1 MCNRYLFITRG
12 LPGAGKSTFVKNFL
26 QPTFNVIESDK
37 IRIIFNGFN
46 YENGKKTSI
55 NQSNSKMIWSYID
68 NLLRLQLKK
77 TSVVLDSTAIEKNFI
92 DKYIK
97 IAKSLNAI
105 PIIIDF
111 SSVPF
116 NVCKEQNS
124 KRLPEYKRVSEKT
137 LNRMYKRLEFNNKI
151 ILKYDNLIPFEEFTI
166 GTIINGGINVKYR
179 KNI

>member
-1 MCNRYLFITRG
+1 MCNKYLFIMRG

-26 QPTFNVIESDK
+26 QP
-37 IRIIFNGFN
+37 GFN
-46 YENGKKTSI
+46 YENGKKISI
-55 NQSNSKMIWSYID
+55 NQSNGTTIWSYID
-68 NLLRLQLKK
+68 NLLKLQLKE
-77 TSVVLDSTAIEKNFI
+77 TSVVLDSTAIEKSFI

-97 IAKSLNAI
+97 IAKSSNAI

-151 ILKYDNLIPFEEFTI
+151 ILKYDNLIPFEEFIVGTTI
-166 GTIINGGINVKYR
+166 KGGINVKYR

>member
-1 MCNRYLFITRG
+1 MCNKYLFITRG
-12 LPGAGKSTFVKNFL
+12 LPGAGKSTFVKNYL
-26 QPTFNVIESDK
+26 QPAFNVIESDK

-46 YENGKKTSI
+46 YENGEKISI
-55 NQSNSKMIWSYID
+55 NQSNGTMIWSYID
-68 NLLRLQLKK
+68 NLLKLQLKE
-77 TSVVLDSTAIEKNFI
+77 TSVVLDSTAIEKKFI

-97 IAKSLNAI
+97 MAKSLNVI

-116 NVCKEQNS
+116 NVCKEQNN

-137 LNRMYKRLEFNNKI
+137 LNKMYKRLELNNKTV
-151 ILKYDNLIPFEEFTI
+151 LKYDNLIPFEEFII
-166 GTIINGGINVKYR
+166 GTITKGGIDVKYR